1 MVKGTTALATYIKFI
16 EDYGREPQKE
26 EFIDLGYSKTT
37 YYRIRNEW
45 KDYMVARVEEKEEG
59 GSPLA
64 TFEDD
69 KAEGFITDFDAKKET
84 IKMLHTLKL
93 NSHSTTLDGKTA
105 IVIDDCS
112 LDSFLWVMNQAL
124 SLIKDNKV
132 DWRDS

>member
-1 MVKGTTALATYIKFI
+1 MVKGTTALTTYIKFI

-45 KDYMVARVEEKEEG
+45 QDYMAARVEEKEEG

-69 KAEGFITDFDAKKET
+69 KEEGFITDFEVKKEA
-84 IKMLHTLKL
+84 ISMLNALKK
-93 NSHSTTLDGKTA
+93 NSYSTTLDGKA
-105 IVIDDCS
+105 AVVIDDCS
-112 LDSFLWVMNQAL
+112 LDSFLWVVNQAI
-124 SLIKDNKV
+124 SLIKDNKI
-132 DWRDS
+132 DWRDN